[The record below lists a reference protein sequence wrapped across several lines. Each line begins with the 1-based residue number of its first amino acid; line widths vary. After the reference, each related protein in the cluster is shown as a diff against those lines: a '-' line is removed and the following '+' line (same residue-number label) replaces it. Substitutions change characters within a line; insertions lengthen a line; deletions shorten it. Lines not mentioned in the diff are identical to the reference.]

1 MKSVRL
7 RRRRLDAVSQL
18 FAPGNSVAISISTSA
33 LDLFFACSIRLWALS
48 SFMNLESFATPVM
61 CSSPFAIIENTSGT
75 RRAARTTATR
85 RHAWSSVSPSPST
98 QNRNS
103 ELKPRST

>member
-1 MKSVRL
+1 M
-7 RRRRLDAVSQL
+7 
-18 FAPGNSVAISISTSA
+18 
-33 LDLFFACSIRLWALS
+33 DLFRACSTRLWALS
-48 SFMNLESFATPVM
+48 SFMNFESFATPVI
-61 CSSPFAIIENTSGT
+61 CSSPFATIWKTSGT

-103 ELKPRST
+103 ELNPRST